1 MPVLKPTIRW
11 ERLGWLLRTAM
22 EERRDSFRDLER
34 MTGVDHATLHRLATG
49 KVVTAE
55 AMLAV
60 CAILEL
66 DPMTLFMPHEV
77 DERVPQ

>member
-1 MPVLKPTIRW
+1 MSDALDLIAEARARQEAA
-11 ERLGWLLRTAM
+11 ERDRDIWRERAQF
-22 EERRDSFRDLER
+22 ERRRCR
-34 MTGVDHATLHRLATG
+34 ATG

-60 CAILEL
+60 CEILTI
-66 DPMTLFMPHEV
+66 DPMTLFVPHDV